1 MKKIGFFRGIC
12 ILICIVA
19 GLLSAAPQNQQGDVI
34 LTEELEMRS
43 TAGEKDLQLIRD
55 LIRSAGKAS
64 GLSKI
69 TIDYP
74 AEGSIFPPEIAAPT
88 FLWHDEAAQA
98 DHWLVD
104 ADFSNGKAHI
114 YALVPGVPPPQG
126 EIDERCISVT
136 NELYQPTAYQSSARS
151 WKPDINVWA
160 AIKENSGN
168 GPALL
173 TIFGYRSS
181 DATIVSQGEVTLS
194 TSRDPVGAMIFY
206 RDVPL
211 MPSQGKD
218 GVIKPLDQ
226 TALPLIAWRLK
237 DISRHDSRILLT
249 DMPTCANCH
258 SFSADGKTLA
268 MDVDGPDGD
277 KGAYAIVPIQQQTT
291 IHDTD
296 VITWNAFK
304 ERPKDRLT
312 FGFLARI
319 SPDGRYVITTVNDS
333 LYVRNFTDY
342 RFLQVF
348 YPTRGI
354 LAFHSRATGEI
365 KGLPGADDSAY
376 VHCNPVWT
384 PDGKTIIFSRAK
396 ARHAYNSSLP
406 VATYAGDPNETQ
418 IQFDLYRIPF
428 NDGKGGQPE
437 PILGASDN
445 GMSNAFPKV
454 SPDGKW
460 IVFVKSKNGLLMRP
474 DGKLWI
480 IPVDGGEA
488 RLMEC
493 NLPLMNSWHSF
504 SPNGRW
510 IVFSSKSN
518 TPYTQ
523 MFLSHID
530 EAGRASPALL
540 VENTTAANRAINIPE
555 FVNISYDDLKSISVP
570 AVEYYDHF
578 QLGNELFKA
587 SKYRE
592 ALAEYEKA
600 LEGER
605 KEWRVNDWK
614 IHDSLSKVLLQLGDS
629 ERAEEQIHESLRLN
643 PDNPEM
649 YANLGLIMFERGSL
663 DQAKKNMDVALR
675 LSPDDPKL
683 WCDRAS
689 IRLSMGD
696 SDGGIEDYT
705 KAIQIDP
712 RYVSA
717 YNYRG
722 IVLFSKKE
730 LMRALADFNQAIML
744 DPKDPTPWYFRAR
757 VRKEKGEITEA
768 LKDCTKALEVCPQGS
783 PHREEIMELQREIR
797 LDHEE
802 KK

>member
-1 MKKIGFFRGIC
+1 MKNIRYFV
-12 ILICIVA
+12 LICVLSSA
-19 GLLSAAPQNQQGDVI
+19 WAVLLSAASQNRQDDVI
-34 LTEELEMRS
+34 LTEGLELRS
-43 TAGEKDLQLIRD
+43 TVGEKDQRLIRD
-55 LIRSAGKAS
+55 LIRSANEMS
-64 GLSKI
+64 EFSKI

-74 AEGSIFPPEIAAPT
+74 MDGSIFPPEIAAPT
-88 FLWHDEAAQA
+88 FLWHDETAQA
-98 DHWLVD
+98 DRWLFD
-104 ADFSNGKAHI
+104 AAFNNGKAHI
-114 YALVPGVPPPQG
+114 YALVPGVPPQQG

-136 NELYQPTAYQSSARS
+136 NELYQPTPYQSSARS
-151 WKPDINVWA
+151 WKPTIDIWA
-160 AIKENSGN
+160 AIKESSVSL
-168 GPALL
+168 PATL
-173 TIFGYRSS
+173 TIYGYRSNNG
-181 DATIVSQGEVTLS
+181 TIVSRGRVVLS
-194 TSRDPVGAMIFY
+194 TSGDPVGAMIFY

-237 DISRHDSRILLT
+237 DISRPDSRVLLT

-258 SFSADGKTLA
+258 SFSADGKILA

-304 ERPKDRLT
+304 GRPKDRLT

-354 LAFHSRATGEI
+354 LAFHSRETGEI
-365 KGLPGADDSAY
+365 KALPGADDPTY

-396 ARHAYNSSLP
+396 ARHAYNSSRP

-428 NDGKGGQPE
+428 NEGKGGPAE
-437 PILGASDN
+437 TISGASDN

-480 IPVDGGEA
+480 VPVNGGEA
-488 RLMEC
+488 RQMQC

-510 IVFSSKSN
+510 LVFSSKSN

-523 MFLSHID
+523 MFLAHID
-530 EAGRASPALL
+530 ESGRASPAVLI
-540 VENTTAANRAINIPE
+540 ENTTAANRAINIPE
-555 FVNISYDDLKSISVP
+555 FVNISYDDLKSIAVP

-587 SKYRE
+587 NKYRE
-592 ALAEYEKA
+592 ALTEYEKA

-614 IHDSLSKVLLQLGDS
+614 IYDSLSKVLLQLGDF
-629 ERAEEQIHESLRLN
+629 ERAEDQIHESLRLN

-675 LSPDDPKL
+675 LSPEDPKL

-696 SDGGIEDYT
+696 YDGGIEDYT

-722 IVLFSKKE
+722 IALFSKKD

-757 VRKEKGEITEA
+757 IRTEKGEFAEA
-768 LKDCTKALEVCPQGS
+768 LKDCKKALEVCPQGS
-783 PHREEIMELQREIR
+783 PHAAEIKELQQEIHLK
-797 LDHEE
+797 LDE